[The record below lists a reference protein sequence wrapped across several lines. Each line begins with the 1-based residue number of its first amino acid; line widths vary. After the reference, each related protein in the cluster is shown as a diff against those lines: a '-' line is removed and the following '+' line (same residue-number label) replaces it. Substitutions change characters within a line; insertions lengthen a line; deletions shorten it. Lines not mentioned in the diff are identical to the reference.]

1 MDDLDTPALWV
12 DLDQLERNIT
22 LLSNFFQKAD
32 VNWRPHIK
40 GIKIPA
46 IAHKAAHAGAIGV
59 TCAKVSEAEVMAW
72 AGITDILIA
81 NQVVARHKI
90 RRLANLCRQAEVKVA
105 VDHATNVAQLG
116 QIASEYGTE
125 IGILVEI
132 NTGMNRA
139 GTLPG
144 QPTVELSKLVN
155 QTKGLRYRGLMA
167 WEGHAVSIEDPQ
179 EKHDTIASSIE
190 ALHRTVEMCRTV
202 DLPIEIISGGG
213 SGTYKITTPLAD
225 ITEVQAGGAIF
236 CDASYQKWGVDTQPS
251 LFIRSLVTSRPDP
264 QRVII
269 DAGFKALPA
278 WAGRTPE
285 AVNMPDFASFRPSAE
300 HGTVT
305 LSRPNTEIQIGQV
318 FDFMVGYGDS
328 TVFLHDTLYG
338 VRNQRIETVWPI
350 HGRGKIH

>member
-167 WEGHAVSIEDPQ
+167 WEGHAVSI
-179 EKHDTIASSIE
+179 
-190 ALHRTVEMCRTV
+190 
-202 DLPIEIISGGG
+202 
-213 SGTYKITTPLAD
+213 
-225 ITEVQAGGAIF
+225 
-236 CDASYQKWGVDTQPS
+236 
-251 LFIRSLVTSRPDP
+251 
-264 QRVII
+264 
-269 DAGFKALPA
+269 
-278 WAGRTPE
+278 
-285 AVNMPDFASFRPSAE
+285 
-300 HGTVT
+300 
-305 LSRPNTEIQIGQV
+305 
-318 FDFMVGYGDS
+318 
-328 TVFLHDTLYG
+328 
-338 VRNQRIETVWPI
+338 
-350 HGRGKIH
+350 